1 MSTPIDTR
9 TTWLIALTGAFVLA
23 LALADVAAT
32 KFILIGGVVAPGG
45 IFLFSVI
52 FVVRDMLHRVAGEAY
67 VKRAILIAAALN
79 LLMGMYLWMI
89 ARFPAPAF
97 YELTEPWGQIFTLA
111 PGIVLGSISAAVIS
125 QLVNTWVYQRL
136 WDRGAPLWWRVIGS
150 NLVSLPVDS
159 IIFTFLAFVI
169 LPPIFGGTPIALAA
183 AIARIVGGQTLV
195 KAIIM
200 LIMTPVVYLT
210 PGGDRGPA
218 R

>member
-1 MSTPIDTR
+1 MTGSITTR

-23 LALADVAAT
+23 LSLADVAAT
-32 KFILIGGVVAPGG
+32 KFILVGGVVAPGG

-52 FVVRDMLHRVAGEAY
+52 FVVRDMLHRVAGQEY
-67 VKRAILIAAALN
+67 VKRTILIAAGLN
-79 LLMGMYLWMI
+79 LLMGLYLWMI
-89 ARFPAPAF
+89 ARFPSPAF
-97 YELTEPWGQIFTLA
+97 YELAEPWARIFTLA
-111 PGIVLGSISAAVIS
+111 PGIVLGSITAAVVS
-125 QLVNTWVYQRL
+125 QLVNTWIYQRL

-183 AIARIVGGQTLV
+183 AIARIVGGQTLL

-200 LIMTPVVYLT
+200 LVMTPFVYLT
-210 PGGDRGPA
+210 PGGEKDRPG
-218 R
+218 